1 MVKILMSKS
10 RRRITKRATIIKI
23 YMNKLV
29 KYTFLI
35 LLFLI
40 VLKIIHFDNKP
51 FKFEEYKTSSEFTSA
66 LNDNFAG
73 KNLKEVERIIEASGA
88 KCEIFENELSC
99 DYEKF
104 NITQINYLCYES
116 IMYSDDNDKITKI
129 KAWRFYSIAWP

>member
-1 MVKILMSKS
+1 M
-10 RRRITKRATIIKI
+10 

-40 VLKIIHFDNKP
+40 VLKIIHFDNRP
-51 FKFEEYKTSSEFTSA
+51 FKFEEYKTSSEFISA
-66 LNDNFAG
+66 LNNYFAG
-73 KNLKEVERIIEASGA
+73 KNLTEVKGIMEASGA

-116 IMYSDDNDKITKI
+116 IMYSDDNNKIVKI
-129 KAWRFYSIAWP
+129 KARRFYDLAWP

>member
-1 MVKILMSKS
+1 
-10 RRRITKRATIIKI
+10 
-23 YMNKLV
+23 MNKLV

-73 KNLKEVERIIEASGA
+73 KNLKEVERIMEASCA
-88 KCEIFENELSC
+88 KCEISKNKIRC
-99 DYEKF
+99 YYEKF

-116 IMYSDDNDKITKI
+116 IMYSDDNNKIVKI
-129 KAWRFYSIAWP
+129 KARRFYDLAWP